1 MNKTIL
7 GHIDC
12 PTCGEETAMRIT
24 TDKNGDPF
32 GFCEICRQQLRVGGD
47 ADRVEDFYRA
57 HPGIKKPGAPVTET
71 ATVKS
76 ASMMAPAELAA
87 AKPAAKPVTAPATAP
102 APAKKPGGHN
112 PFAFLIEGE
121 KL

>member
-47 ADRVEDFYRA
+47 ADRVDDFYRA
-57 HPGIKKPGAPVTET
+57 HPGIKKPGAPVR
-71 ATVKS
+71 ATVS
-76 ASMMAPAELAA
+76 APAAEPAKPAAPA
-87 AKPAAKPVTAPATAP
+87 AKPAAVPAPAPAP